1 MIKRKILSL
10 VMLLALSITACSPDN
25 TNSTTTNTGAQDS
38 GTLTATET
46 ITNTETN
53 TSTDTNIDQ
62 GYADLKIKPEQ
73 AFDIFMEK
81 YTGAKITKV
90 QLDEDSGNYTY
101 EVKGFV
107 DNTEYEIDINSMD
120 GTIIKEEMETDD
132 QPDPEITRL
141 QVEKVL
147 ALVDKALTDA
157 GEGAR
162 LDEWTLEVEDGI
174 AKLEVEY
181 DRDGFDDEER
191 TYNVETG
198 ELLELDD

>member
-10 VMLLALSITACSPDN
+10 AMLLALTITACSPGN
-25 TNSTTTNTGAQDS
+25 TNSVVKETGNQDS
-38 GTLTATET
+38 GTVTAADTKISTEA
-46 ITNTETN
+46 NK
-53 TSTDTNIDQ
+53 STVANIDQ

-81 YTGAKITKV
+81 YPDAKITKIR
-90 QLDEDSGNYTY
+90 LDEDDKTYTY
-101 EVKGFV
+101 ELKGFIN
-107 DNTEYEIDINSMD
+107 NTEYEIDINPMD
-120 GTIIKEEMETDD
+120 GTIIKEEMEDD
-132 QPDPEITRL
+132 DDSDPEITRS

-147 ALVDKALTDA
+147 ALVDKALTEA

-162 LDEWTLEVEDGI
+162 LDEWTLEVDDGI

>member
-53 TSTDTNIDQ
+53 TSTDANIDQ
-62 GYADLKIKPEQ
+62 EHADLKIKPEQ

>member
-1 MIKRKILSL
+1 MKI
-10 VMLLALSITACSPDN
+10 V
-25 TNSTTTNTGAQDS
+25 
-38 GTLTATET
+38 ET
-46 ITNTETN
+46 
-53 TSTDTNIDQ
+53 
-62 GYADLKIKPEQ
+62 
-73 AFDIFMEK
+73 
-81 YTGAKITKV
+81 
-90 QLDEDSGNYTY
+90 
-101 EVKGFV
+101 KGFV

-141 QVEKVL
+141 QVGKVL